1 MKKKLLVIVCLISIL
16 ISINASAAYVSK
28 VVITTVEPVVGE
40 RHSFKAS
47 VPQSASTEVYE
58 VHWAGE
64 FDNGVFVQGYDYTIT
79 VKLRIKA
86 GLPNNF
92 ATSSKINA
100 TINGKK
106 AKVNHTTDVNSSKTK
121 TITVR
126 YTWKTLGGENPNDPK
141 YKLKTKLE
149 ELSSAYNATN
159 ATTDKELLKY
169 LQEKLYGA
177 EIWSTGGNYA
187 YTRKLPSDTKD
198 GIITVPIGIRYE
210 GATLDRYNFTVV
222 LPALNK
228 SPEAANLSSDMALMK
243 KALTN
248 LSVTSKTTGED
259 VLAVANAAAIHGTKA
274 LWDKNYKYNAPT
286 ANYKG
291 SIEGKIIIALG
302 DKKDIISVYKVLPV
316 DGYAADTAIDAD
328 FSALSKAL
336 HNFSATNRT
345 TQEEVINVANAS
357 IKNGSKLTITG
368 FTKTD
373 TTYDNEDKIVMT
385 FAMEL
390 KDKTRA
396 PRIVIRMSKLRPAIP
411 TGISVTQD
419 EWEVLRLTNIER
431 YKAGVIPLVMVAPL
445 QDGADIRSKEL
456 ITDYR
461 YDHLRPDGSKFST
474 AIDPSFIKNRV
485 CGENG
490 YQGEFPPSR
499 AVDGWMKSPGHRA
512 NMLKADYSYFGAGV
526 HPVGSYKYWI

>member
-228 SPEAANLSSDMALMK
+228 SPEAAKLSSDMALMK
-243 KALTN
+243 K
-248 LSVTSKTTGED
+248 
-259 VLAVANAAAIHGTKA
+259 H
-274 LWDKNYKYNAPT
+274 
-286 ANYKG
+286 
-291 SIEGKIIIALG
+291 
-302 DKKDIISVYKVLPV
+302 
-316 DGYAADTAIDAD
+316 
-328 FSALSKAL
+328 
-336 HNFSATNRT
+336 
-345 TQEEVINVANAS
+345 
-357 IKNGSKLTITG
+357 
-368 FTKTD
+368 
-373 TTYDNEDKIVMT
+373 
-385 FAMEL
+385 
-390 KDKTRA
+390 
-396 PRIVIRMSKLRPAIP
+396 
-411 TGISVTQD
+411 
-419 EWEVLRLTNIER
+419 
-431 YKAGVIPLVMVAPL
+431 
-445 QDGADIRSKEL
+445 
-456 ITDYR
+456 
-461 YDHLRPDGSKFST
+461 
-474 AIDPSFIKNRV
+474 
-485 CGENG
+485 
-490 YQGEFPPSR
+490 
-499 AVDGWMKSPGHRA
+499 
-512 NMLKADYSYFGAGV
+512 
-526 HPVGSYKYWI
+526 